1 MNKTAAASPLPNQP
15 TILRNQPIALRK
27 ACPKTRTGG
36 DLIELEPVNAYPTDY
51 QECTEAALEERDNN
65 ARPDIANL
73 SDTIDEYD
81 ATLSGLSL
89 HIESFVVYDVVL
101 TVCLICLYMKTA

>member
-73 SDTIDEYD
+73 SDT
-81 ATLSGLSL
+81 
-89 HIESFVVYDVVL
+89 FVVYDVVFVGYYTNIISEL
-101 TVCLICLYMKTA
+101 V